1 MALITFA
8 FFEALFYYGCSGKQI
23 ELCGHLTQQIRALD
37 KELLQLNIL
46 WREACRTVVLSY
58 YKVLHL
64 SCRDK
69 RTGAQLS
76 FFLMIAMKS

>member
-37 KELLQLNIL
+37 RELLQLNIL
-46 WREACRTVVLSY
+46 LREA
-58 YKVLHL
+58 
-64 SCRDK
+64 
-69 RTGAQLS
+69 
-76 FFLMIAMKS
+76 